1 MARPLKPIN
10 WELVEKRMEAGSN
23 AKEIAGTLQIDINTF
38 YDRFK
43 LEYGKS
49 FADFADRYYD
59 CGNANLRLTQYV
71 KALAGNTNM
80 MILLGRERLKQG
92 REEIKVSPYQGSIDT
107 EHENM
112 VLKAEIEFLKE
123 ELKELR
129 KGLPNADQ
137 PQAE

>member
-1 MARPLKPIN
+1 MARPPKPIN

-23 AKEIAGTLQIDINTF
+23 AKEIAGSLHIDINTF

-49 FADFADRYYD
+49 FADFAEKSYEA
-59 CGNANLRLTQYV
+59 GNSNIRLTQYV

-80 MILLGRERLKQG
+80 MVLLGKERLGQG
-92 REEIKVSPYQGSIDT
+92 KEEVKVSPYQGDIDK

-112 VLKAEIEFLKE
+112 CLKAQIEFLKE
-123 ELKELR
+123 QLKTQSL
-129 KGLPNADQ
+129 GTTDADQ
-137 PQAE
+137 PQAG

>member
-1 MARPLKPIN
+1 MARPPKPIN

-23 AKEIAGTLQIDINTF
+23 AKEIAGTLQINIDTF

-49 FADFADRYYD
+49 FSEFSGRYYD

-112 VLKAEIEFLKE
+112 VLKAEIDFLKE
-123 ELKELR
+123 QLKELR

>member
-1 MARPLKPIN
+1 MARPPKPIN

-43 LEYGKS
+43 IEYGKS

-112 VLKAEIEFLKE
+112 VLKAEIDFLKE
-123 ELKELR
+123 QLKELR